1 MKRFLALG
9 LCILFLPLTAF
20 AETVDINEL
29 RVHTPER
36 LQMTVTTDAGKT
48 VTVDAPITLPE
59 GDTLPVIV
67 VQRATFDK
75 TEIRTVYP
83 LPSFLDRNAIEAT
96 VWNDGPGAMYLDLY
110 QEQKNN
116 RISGKVDSTGRASL
130 PQGSTPPENDV
141 TIAEV
146 MAFIQENI
154 RRFHCDTEPDLRVV
168 KATAKSGLYQMKRVK
183 TPEGWTE
190 YAINEKK
197 PVAKAP
203 KGIWHLTLAQYFYG
217 AQVFEHYLPY
227 GSYLRGRPVNPNEW
241 YSPFHFYV
249 DYMDADNFNIGLAP
263 AKQIGLYQEES
274 ALLSYQDMV
283 EKLTE
288 RIRSGKLKS
297 VCALKLGYSVRIA
310 KGDAFW
316 DLDDQDYTPNTRFVL
331 MPEWQILGFDEK
343 NAADAKFIGLTE
355 PTRDM
360 VLEPETYSRYSLTYE
375 LRMDAATGQFVLDY
389 AGQEFD
395 LGDWKP

>member
-1 MKRFLALG
+1 MKRFLG
-9 LCILFLPLTAF
+9 LWLCMLCLPLTAF

-75 TEIRTVYP
+75 TELRTVYP
-83 LPSFLDRNAIEAT
+83 LPSFLDRIAIEAT
-96 VWNDGPGAMYLDLY
+96 VWNDGPGATYLDLY

-141 TIAEV
+141 TVEEV

-154 RRFHCDTEPDLRVV
+154 RRFHCNTEPDLRVV
-168 KATAKSGLYQMKRVK
+168 KATAESGLYQMKRVK

-197 PVAKAP
+197 PVTKAP

-217 AQVFEHYLPY
+217 ARVFEHYLPC
-227 GSYLRGRPVNPNEW
+227 GNIFEGRPVNLNEW
-241 YSPFHFYV
+241 YSPLDFYV
-249 DYMDADNFNIGLAP
+249 KYMDADNFNIGLELVKP
-263 AKQIGLYQEES
+263 IGLYQEES
-274 ALLSYQDMV
+274 ALLAYQDV
-283 EKLTE
+283 VDRITE
-288 RIRSGKLKS
+288 RIRAGKLKS
-297 VCALKLGYSVRIA
+297 VYALTLGYSVRIT

-316 DLDDQDYTPNTRFVL
+316 VGEYASFNPDTRFVL
-331 MPEWQILGFDEK
+331 VPEWQILGFDEK
-343 NAADAKFIGLTE
+343 NAADAKSVGLIE

-360 VLEPETYSRYSLTYE
+360 VLEPETYSRYGLRYE
-375 LRMDAATGQFVLDY
+375 LRMDASTGQFVLDY